1 MAKRGGKK
9 AEKMSLTDFLMN
21 KDYGGSW
28 ADDVA
33 DLPSAP
39 AAVAEPYGSDSRG
52 YAAYDAATGRGE
64 RDSRPQAPLP
74 DNPPYTCF
82 LGNLAYD
89 VSERDIATLFGDLKV
104 LVPPVKNIRIVM
116 EPTGKPKGF
125 GYAEFFDRESLAEA
139 LKFSGESVMRRSIRI
154 DVAQPPADSRR
165 GSSDPDRPDRSGELE
180 GAWRRSEPLPPSAPR
195 RDSSRDSRGEERR
208 GFGGGFRREDRL
220 GSRDDGFRGNGR
232 YGDDRRGRG
241 FGGDRDRYDRSTS
254 RSDAPMARKKLELAP
269 RTRPVTSPEPAES
282 TKPSAQSPE
291 GKVAA
296 EPKKP
301 KSNPFGA
308 AKPRDEQEIMKQIEE
323 RRQQREAEKRAAEEA
338 EKKKAEEE
346 RKQQEEQKKK
356 QDEEKKKQ
364 EEEKKK
370 QEEERKE
377 REKKAKEEQEQQKR
391 KAAEKA
397 DKAEVT
403 KPKKQDDA
411 QRPRDN
417 GRPER
422 RPSEGVESRADAAS
436 SWRRDAPVKPAGR
449 GEPRGGG
456 RRDGERGRGGRGG
469 LGVRRDSRDDN
480 KPNTGRGES
489 RPQTAKA
496 PKGAKPLPAQ
506 EKEQAHVESKNVFDL
521 LGEDE

>member
-1 MAKRGGKK
+1 MAKKGGKK

-104 LVPPVKNIRIVM
+104 KNIRIVM

-165 GSSDPDRPDRSGELE
+165 GPSDQDRPDRSGELE
-180 GAWRRSEPLPPSAPR
+180 GAWRRAEPLPPSAPLR

-208 GFGGGFRREDRL
+208 GFGGGFRREDRF
-220 GSRDDGFRGNGR
+220 GGRDDGFRGNGR

-254 RSDAPMARKKLELAP
+254 RSDAPMARKKLELVP
-269 RTRPVTSPEPAES
+269 RTRPITSPEPAENA
-282 TKPSAQSPE
+282 KPSAQSPE

-346 RKQQEEQKKK
+346 RK
-356 QDEEKKKQ
+356 KQ

-370 QEEERKE
+370 QEEEQKE
-377 REKKAKEEQEQQKR
+377 RERKAKEEQEQQKR
-391 KAAEKA
+391 EAAEKV
-397 DKAEVT
+397 DKAGVA
-403 KPKKQDDA
+403 KARKQDDA

-436 SWRRDAPVKPAGR
+436 SWRRDAPLKPAGR
-449 GEPRGGG
+449 GEPRTGG

-469 LGVRRDSRDDN
+469 FGARRDSRDDN
-480 KPNTGRGES
+480 KPSTGRGES

-496 PKGAKPLPAQ
+496 PKGPKPLPTQ